1 MFMFNKTKYER
12 IRAEGKTFF
21 ARILNESEGFLYFR
35 KVNKF
40 GDETEEKMENG
51 VNVIQEHMME
61 KGLITKRTPMKMSL
75 MYAELE
81 PE

>member
-1 MFMFNKTKYER
+1 MKPKYER

-21 ARILNESEGFLYFR
+21 ARILSESEAFLYFR

-40 GDETEEKMENG
+40 GDETEEEMKGG
-51 VNVIQEHMME
+51 VNIIQEHLMD
-61 KGLITKRTPMKMSL
+61 KGLITKRTPMEMSL

-81 PE
+81 AV